1 MSRIIVV
8 SGFSGSGKGSIIEK
22 LLENN
27 VDIWLSV
34 SDTERERR
42 NATDRYT
49 FITSDE
55 FQLNLK
61 KENYIEYNRYGNH
74 FYGSPRKPILEKIKS
89 GYTVLLEIDIW
100 GKRQIEQDL
109 DLKRLEAEII
119 SVFIA
124 IDANTLKSRLLGR
137 GDCENEIQKRMQ
149 IAREEAR
156 CIGEYD
162 YVLINYELSDTVRRL
177 ESIIRGK
184 SISSDVFDSD
194 LFREEIAALL
204 GNDGKE

>member
-1 MSRIIVV
+1 MSRIIVI

-22 LLENN
+22 LLESN

-34 SDTERERR
+34 SDTDRKRR
-42 NATDRYT
+42 NATDKYT
-49 FITSDE
+49 FITSNE
-55 FQLNLK
+55 FQSNLK
-61 KENYIEYNRYGNH
+61 KGNYIEYNRYGNH
-74 FYGSPRKPILEKIKS
+74 YYGSPRKPILEKIKS

-100 GKRQIEQDL
+100 GKRHIEQDS

-137 GDCENEIQKRMQ
+137 GDCENEIQERMQ

-162 YVLINYELSDTVRRL
+162 YVLINYELSDTLRRL

-184 SISSDVFDSD
+184 SISSDDFDSD

>member
-34 SDTERERR
+34 SDTDRERR

-55 FQLNLK
+55 FQSNLK
-61 KENYIEYNRYGNH
+61 KGSYIEYNRYGNH

-109 DLKRLEAEII
+109 DLKRLEVEII
-119 SVFIA
+119 SVFVA
-124 IDANTLKSRLLGR
+124 IDANTLNPDFLVEVIVKMKFRKECRLQER
-137 GDCENEIQKRMQ
+137 KQ
-149 IAREEAR
+149 
-156 CIGEYD
+156 
-162 YVLINYELSDTVRRL
+162 
-177 ESIIRGK
+177 
-184 SISSDVFDSD
+184 DV
-194 LFREEIAALL
+194 
-204 GNDGKE
+204 